1 MQEIII
7 QMLIPVAGSL
17 ATLLLGI
24 GVKFAKDYVEK
35 IENDNI
41 RNVMRDVI
49 NEAEYAAI
57 KAVEYS
63 EESFV
68 KQLKKEGNFTPEMGK
83 MAMQKAKKAFL
94 NTLSDR
100 SLNFLKNQTDNFD
113 EWLEEF
119 IEAKL
124 HEHKNLRNITDPKS

>member
-7 QMLIPVAGSL
+7 QILIPVAGSL
-17 ATLLLGI
+17 VTLLLGI

-41 RNVMRDVI
+41 RNVMQDVI
-49 NEAEYAAI
+49 NEAEYAAT